1 MAAAAQS
8 FNGNVKAKLLLL
20 YFRIPVAIQ
29 LILYFDSMQKA
40 LAGLRRI
47 NLEGLRWRVFDA
59 KGQVLGRLAS
69 QISTVVQGKD
79 KPTYAPNRDDGDMCI
94 VLNAKDLCVTG
105 RKLTDKFY
113 RWHTGQKQYNLIIIK
128 RDFIHWRIKLASS
141 SKGKTAILK
150 SGIAGSKALEQEILI
165 LLPEKSLARVG
176 LYLFCRYVGNLKER
190 SLKDQ
195 MAKDPTEVIRKAVLR
210 MLPRNKLRDD
220 RDRKLRIFAGSEH
233 PFHDRPIEP
242 YVMPPRQV
250 REMRPRARRAMIRA
264 QKKAEQ
270 QEQGTTHA
278 RRGKKREEGDL
289 EAN

>member
-1 MAAAAQS
+1 MAATS
-8 FNGNVKAKLLLL
+8 SNFSGNMK
-20 YFRIPVAIQ
+20 
-29 LILYFDSMQKA
+29 KA

-69 QISTVVQGKD
+69 QISTVLQGKD

-94 VLNAKDLCVTG
+94 VLNAKDICVTG

-113 RWHTGQKQYNLIIIK
+113 RWHTG
-128 RDFIHWRIKLASS
+128 
-141 SKGKTAILK
+141 
-150 SGIAGSKALEQEILI
+150 
-165 LLPEKSLARVG
+165 
-176 LYLFCRYVGNLKER
+176 YVGNLKER

-220 RDRKLRIFAGSEH
+220 RDRKLRIFAGAEH
-233 PFHDRPIEP
+233 PFGGRPVEP
-242 YVMPPRQV
+242 YIMPPRQV

-264 QKKAEQ
+264 QKRVEQ
-270 QEQGTTHA
+270 QQGAVTM
-278 RRGKKREEGDL
+278 KKNGTE
-289 EAN
+289 